1 MPRALQVITGTVNA
15 GGAGYNTVTASP
27 GSSFTVA
34 AGVSEGNINLEQVW
48 AKGATTDQTRI
59 FSPRMHDNN
68 VGIQLQTGTTLG
80 RLLLPWDADQPLY
93 PADTPTVQTHATG
106 AGQSGIGLMYEY
118 LDLPGANPRLATWDD
133 VNNRI
138 EQIYAQQVAIT
149 TSATIG
155 SYGANVALNAATDNF
170 KANRDYAL
178 LGYTVSAA
186 CLAVT
191 VTGPDTSNYP
201 IGGPGDPD
209 PVSTRELFKR
219 ASQDTGRA
227 FIPII
232 AGNNRASTFVAGVDT
247 AASTAVNVSLTL
259 ALLKQ

>member
-1 MPRALQVITGTVNA
+1 MPRTLQLITGTVNA

-34 AGVSEGNINLEQVW
+34 AGVSEGAINLEQVW
-48 AKGATTDQTRI
+48 VKGVTTDQTRI

-68 VGIQLQTGTTLG
+68 VGIQLQAGTTLL
-80 RLLLPWDADQPLY
+80 RRLLPWDVDQPLY

-106 AGQSGIGLMYEY
+106 AGQSGIGVIYEY
-118 LDLPGANPRLATWDD
+118 LDLPGAAPRLATWDD
-133 VNNRI
+133 VNSRI
-138 EQIYAQQVAIT
+138 EQVYAQQVAV
-149 TSATIG
+149 TSAAAIG

-178 LGYTVSAA
+178 LGYTVNAA
-186 CLAVT
+186 CLAIAI
-191 VTGPDTSNYP
+191 TGPDTSNYP

-209 PVSTRELFKR
+209 PIATFEFFKR
-219 ASQDTGRA
+219 ASVDTGRP

-232 AGNNRASTFVAGVDT
+232 AANNRASTFVAAVDT

>member
-1 MPRALQVITGTVNA
+1 MPRTLQLITGTVNA

-34 AGVSEGNINLEQVW
+34 AGVTEGAINLEQVW
-48 AKGATTDQTRI
+48 TKGATTDQTRI

-68 VGIQLQTGTTLG
+68 VGIQLQAGTTQN
-80 RLLLPWDADQPLY
+80 RRLLPWSVDQPLY
-93 PADTPTVQTHATG
+93 PADTPTVQTHATA
-106 AGQSGIGLMYEY
+106 AGQSGIGVIYEY

-133 VNNRI
+133 IDPRV
-138 EQIYAQQVAIT
+138 EQVYAQQVAVT
-149 TSATIG
+149 SSATIG

-186 CLAVT
+186 CLAVSI
-191 VTGPDTSNYP
+191 TGPDTSNYP

-209 PVSTRELFKR
+209 PIWTMEFFKR
-219 ASQDTGRA
+219 ASIETGRA

-232 AGNNRASTFVAGVDT
+232 AANNRASTFVAAVDT

>member
-1 MPRALQVITGTVNA
+1 MGRAVQLITGTVNA
-15 GGAGYNTVTASP
+15 GGAGYNTVTVSP

-34 AGVSEGNINLEQVW
+34 AGVSEGAVYLEQVW
-48 AKGATTDQTRI
+48 AKGTTTDQVQI

-68 VGIQLQTGTTLG
+68 VGIRLQTGTTLN
-80 RLLLPWDADQPLY
+80 RRLLPWSADQVLY
-93 PADTPTVQTHATG
+93 QADTPTVQTHATG
-106 AGQSGIGLMYEY
+106 AAQSGIGVLYEY
-118 LDLPGANPRLATWDD
+118 IDLPGASGRFATWEDID
-133 VNNRI
+133 ARV
-138 EQIYAQQVAIT
+138 EQIYGQQVAIT

-155 SYGANVALNAATDNF
+155 SFGANVALNAATDNF

-178 LGYTVSAA
+178 LGYTVNAA
-186 CLAVT
+186 CLAVSI
-191 VTGPDTSNYP
+191 TGPDTSNYA

-209 PVSTRELFKR
+209 PVWTFDFFKK
-219 ASQDTGRA
+219 ASIETGRP

-232 AGNNRASTFVAGVDT
+232 AANNRASTFVAGVDT